1 MTRIL
6 VRTPRAIEDLIE
18 IWTYVARDNRA
29 AADRLLDSLD
39 ARMAV
44 LREQPYIGRARTELV
59 PGLRS
64 LTEGS
69 YLILY
74 RVAKDRIE
82 IVRCV
87 HGARRL
93 RPLVS

>member
-1 MTRIL
+1 MQT
-6 VRTPRAIEDLIE
+6 
-18 IWTYVARDNRA
+18 
-29 AADRLLDSLD
+29 LLD
-39 ARMAV
+39 
-44 LREQPYIGRARTELV
+44 QPFLGRPRPELAD
-59 PGLRS
+59 GLRS

-69 YLILY
+69 YLIFY
-74 RVAKDRIE
+74 RVARNRIE